1 LSGRLKKLAWFT
13 ALYAASLAVLA
24 LVAYGLRAVLL
35 G

>member
-1 LSGRLKKLAWFT
+1 LSGRAKKLAWFA

-24 LVAYGLRAVLL
+24 VIAYGLRAVLL

>member
-1 LSGRLKKLAWFT
+1 LTGRTKKLAWFA

-24 LVAYGLRAVLL
+24 VIAYGLRAVLL

>member
-1 LSGRLKKLAWFT
+1 LRRGVQKLAWFA

-24 LVAYGLRAVLL
+24 IVAYGLRAVLL